1 MLFRN
6 LKQVC
11 AFHAILRNEFSCR
24 MCSLA
29 SLSGMRALVPPSQ
42 HMRAYARYYASNRL
56 QRKRLSRASCAILSA
71 STSMNTFYQRTHSL
85 AHHAPFFLHLHLFF
99 YPSIHPSISL
109 SLSLSLSLSRSASR
123 DECRDEDKV
132 PEVATGKGLSSSGGA
147 QHPHQQP
154 RPERALATNAH
165 HHSPVFVPANGCYKC
180 KGSSY
185 ETPFSTHMLPVAWS
199 TDTRGKSMGGVR

>member
-85 AHHAPFFLHLHLFF
+85 AHHAHLFLHLHLFVS
-99 YPSIHPSISL
+99 PSIHPSISL
-109 SLSLSLSLSRSASR
+109 SLSLSLSRSHTHTHTHTCIGF
-123 DECRDEDKV
+123 EL
-132 PEVATGKGLSSSGGA
+132 TGKNLQCLPLTCGA
-147 QHPHQQP
+147 QHSRQNLSSP
-154 RPERALATNAH
+154 RSRYVAT
-165 HHSPVFVPANGCYKC
+165 
-180 KGSSY
+180 
-185 ETPFSTHMLPVAWS
+185 
-199 TDTRGKSMGGVR
+199 